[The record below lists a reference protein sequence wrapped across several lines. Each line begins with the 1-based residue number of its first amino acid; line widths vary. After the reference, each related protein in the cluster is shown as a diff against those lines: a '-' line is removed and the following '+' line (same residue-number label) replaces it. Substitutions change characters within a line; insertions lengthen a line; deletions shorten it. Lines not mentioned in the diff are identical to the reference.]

1 MRPEFQPELHRSTPD
16 PRPAY
21 NGNPSSALPI
31 SGLSKRGQALI
42 GRQRMSISIGP
53 RRDVHADEKL
63 KRSAI

>member
-42 GRQRMSISIGP
+42 GRQRMSITIGP
-53 RRDVHADEKL
+53 RTDIHVVEKL
-63 KRSAI
+63 KKASI